1 MIIVNTYFFMIEESL
16 EFVCLEIYNMIIVNT
31 YFFMIEESLEFVCL
45 EILFGQFSSQYLK
58 GMFNE
63 YSYKNIH
70 QHVRLYLV
78 Y

>member
-1 MIIVNTYFFMIEESL
+1 
-16 EFVCLEIYNMIIVNT
+16 MIIVNT